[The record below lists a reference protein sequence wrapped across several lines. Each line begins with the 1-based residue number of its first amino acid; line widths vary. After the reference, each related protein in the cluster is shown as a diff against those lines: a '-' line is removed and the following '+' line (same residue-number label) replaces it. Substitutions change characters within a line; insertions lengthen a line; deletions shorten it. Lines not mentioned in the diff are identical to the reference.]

1 MSTTGTND
9 TKEIDE
15 VKDQVI
21 ELGRCYA
28 LWWYFLEKSNASR
41 YARVERHYP
50 DFFITTVDSLRTS
63 FFVTAYRLF
72 DKRTDVRSLVPLVN
86 RLDVSDP
93 ALGAA
98 LRARIAA
105 IEDIIEKKIKVL
117 RHKVFAHRDRSQPP
131 EDWFA
136 EAGISPKE
144 METVVRTAQD
154 IISTLV
160 GAAATDGLTRELRS
174 HEDAVR
180 CDAHS
185 LMQLLDQ
192 YTE

>member
-1 MSTTGTND
+1 MSTTRTND
-9 TKEIDE
+9 INEIDE
-15 VKDQVI
+15 VKKQVI

-50 DFFITTVDSLRTS
+50 DFFITIADSLRTS

-72 DKRTDVRSLVPLVN
+72 DKRTDVCSLALLVN
-86 RLDVSDP
+86 RVDGSDP
-93 ALGAA
+93 ALRAM
-98 LRARIAA
+98 LRGKIAA
-105 IEDIIEKKIKVL
+105 IEDIIENKVKVL

-144 METVVRTAQD
+144 MKAVVRTAQD

-160 GAAATDGLTRELRS
+160 GAAAKAVLAEELRS
-174 HEDAVR
+174 YEDAVR

>member
-1 MSTTGTND
+1 M
-9 TKEIDE
+9 
-15 VKDQVI
+15 
-21 ELGRCYA
+21 
-28 LWWYFLEKSNASR
+28 
-41 YARVERHYP
+41 
-50 DFFITTVDSLRTS
+50 
-63 FFVTAYRLF
+63 
-72 DKRTDVRSLVPLVN
+72 
-86 RLDVSDP
+86 
-93 ALGAA
+93 
-98 LRARIAA
+98 
-105 IEDIIEKKIKVL
+105 L